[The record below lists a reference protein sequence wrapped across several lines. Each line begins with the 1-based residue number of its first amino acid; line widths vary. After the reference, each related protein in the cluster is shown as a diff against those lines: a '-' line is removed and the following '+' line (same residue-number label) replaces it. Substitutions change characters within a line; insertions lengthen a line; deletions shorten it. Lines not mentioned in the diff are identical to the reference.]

1 MPGNISAAQANLLEA
16 CVALHL
22 SESISPEDAR
32 DKLFFTELAGLCAY
46 IRCELPQK
54 WQDTA
59 DQRMEAEKEA
69 IYSSVLS
76 VYSQMGLDEYCQ
88 DLLNALDTG
97 TWSAAERLP
106 DRIWKYLED
115 ITGGGRDYWAELPGN
130 VTEEKRRQVQCVNCG
145 LVRELESFGEIVEV
159 PSVIEGTF
167 RVRCERCKT
176 VNKYVTVRHR
186 LGKDTRP
193 LSTFNKVAGIVIV
206 LLVLTGVL
214 MIIFR
219 LLGF

>member
-1 MPGNISAAQANLLEA
+1 MPRNISAAQANLLEA

-22 SESISPEDAR
+22 SENSSPEEAR
-32 DKLFFTELAGLCAY
+32 DRLFFTELAGLCAY
-46 IRCELPQK
+46 MRCELPQK

-88 DLLNALDTG
+88 DLLNALHTG

-115 ITGGGRDYWAELPGN
+115 ITGGSREYWADLPGN
-130 VTEEKRRQVQCVNCG
+130 VIIEKQRQVHCVNCG

-159 PSVIEGTF
+159 PSVIEGAF

-186 LGKDTRP
+186 LARDTRP
-193 LSTFNKVAGIVIV
+193 LSTFNKVAGGVIIV
-206 LLVLTGVL
+206 LFLTGVL
-214 MIIFR
+214 MIIYK